1 MWMPPTKWSPLTA
14 TSKSTFQLTTYLT
27 LWTISSSSELFIW
40 TPKTIF
46 SWSSSYSS
54 GCSSSVSM
62 GASSPFPATQRST
75 LSSSHAY
82 SLHTHGLQQRFLNFH
97 YVHSFT
103 TIFAISTSHMYFIF
117 LVFLFYWAHLA

>member
-1 MWMPPTKWSPLTA
+1 MPPTKWSPLIA

-27 LWTISSSSELFIW
+27 LWTTSSSSELFIW

-54 GCSSSVSM
+54 GCSVSM

-75 LSSSHAY
+75 LSSSHAH

-97 YVHSFT
+97 CVQSVT